1 MDADPVFVEVKKEPI
16 EVEDELKYEPKTI
29 DLTSTSVIPNDVH
42 ADIEPAPE
50 PDLQVEEAEPIERT
64 AKYGK
69 LAFNIFKLVVA
80 TYLYRGVVRSCSVD
94 IADAIY
100 GF

>member
-1 MDADPVFVEVKKEPI
+1 MKKEPI

-29 DLTSTSVIPNDVH
+29 DLTSTTVIPNDVH
-42 ADIEPAPE
+42 ADVEPAPE
-50 PDLQVEEAEPIERT
+50 PQSEAEEPVERST
-64 AKYGK
+64 KYGK
-69 LAFNIFKLVVA
+69 LAFNVFKLVVA
-80 TYLYRGVVRSCSVD
+80 TYLYRSVVSSCSVD